1 MNRVGLYQFKKYR
14 IMNKTYKSGM
24 MALSAV
30 VFLTSCSENESLQQA
45 HLSTDQINFIASMAH
60 QWDANTKSA
69 PQNPSSRSAGVRD
82 NEAPIHVNANLAK
95 PLYLHPVVQDGIHIW
110 SKQGTPITRSG
121 APIEDVEQEMVVQ
134 TRGSKKDNL
143 NAYSNF
149 GVTALYQNEDAYVSL
164 FDNATATNSTGKY
177 WNIPNASNNNTW
189 PIDSKVSFHAYA
201 PHSSESNKMLSS
213 KPDLTNVQTNIHYEA
228 KVSSVDIE
236 NQPDLI
242 VATNAA
248 QRSKTAANTPVALQF
263 SHALTA
269 VSFAMSSDLADVIG
283 SGAQLTSVSLQ
294 NIPNEGDCQLI
305 AQDDKHSSS
314 SAIWKLDYDNDK
326 NKKGTYTF
334 DLSTKNIIVGS
345 DLALTDDKQT
355 LMMIPQTLPDGAKLE
370 FTFMQNGQRQV
381 LTVNLN
387 GEVWEAGKSV
397 IYKLSA
403 KAINTLDATD
413 VTYPSTWT
421 TSSFPKSSFTANDAI
436 GLYVVD
442 KNNQIVE
449 KNVKLTLGSDKKW
462 TTGKKFLK
470 LAGYKYFAYYPYN
483 SDDQKINTSA
493 SDASTFFADKISNW
507 NPAQD
512 QHSAL
517 LSQDLQ
523 VATGVVG
530 QDASTLKFSMEH
542 SMGLAVLN
550 LESKK
555 IAKTRRFKNNNY
567 TYYYPDLPGR
577 VTTKPTEGTDYTDD
591 ATKKSVS
598 ASTNFSGNIPYTT
611 STANRYIQIVKPV
624 KPSSTGIS
632 FEASDEPGHPRS
644 AWKYTFNDVAKNT
657 AVSKDITTDAEFYY
671 LARVYTCT
679 QKVEEFTTPVAG
691 DYMIECWG
699 AQGSNMLD
707 KAGGKGGY
715 CKGTVKLPHLTIY
728 IYVGAQSGGFGGG
741 GVTTDSE
748 RAQHFGNDGG
758 GATDVRLVKG
768 STYKE
773 FNSLMSRI
781 IVAAGGGGANHRNS
795 VGEDPQW
802 GQGDGGYGGGLNGG
816 DGLRDDNTMSWASA
830 NLKYICLCHGA
841 NQTSGGKHLRSYR
854 NSSDKFDS
862 FSIDSDLGGKFGYA
876 ATAPATFVQT
886 GGGGGYYAGGS
897 GDHVG
902 GSGGSSFISG
912 YSGCDAIS
920 ESSTENDIVHT
931 GQPNHYSGLVFT
943 EAQMIDGAHKMPSP
957 RGGTDEIGHS
967 GDGDCVISWFLK

>member
-1 MNRVGLYQFKKYR
+1 
-14 IMNKTYKSGM
+14 MNKTYKSGM

-30 VFLTSCSENESLQQA
+30 AFLTSCSESESLQQA

-82 NEAPIHVNANLAK
+82 KEAPIHVNANLAK

-121 APIEDVEQEMVVQ
+121 APIEDVEQERVVQ
-134 TRGSKKDNL
+134 TRGSMKNDIS
-143 NAYSNF
+143 AYSKF
-149 GVTALYQNEDAYVSL
+149 GVTALYPNGDDYVSL
-164 FDNATATNSTGKY
+164 FDNAIATNSGKY
-177 WNIPNASNNNTW
+177 WNIPDASNNTW

-201 PHSSESNKMLSS
+201 PHSSESNSMLSS
-213 KPDLTNVQTNIHYEA
+213 NPDPANVQTNIHYTA
-228 KVSSVDIE
+228 SSADIV

-248 QRSKTAANTPVALQF
+248 KRSKTDANAPVALQF

-269 VSFAMSSDLADVIG
+269 VSFAMSSDLAEVIG
-283 SGAQLTSVSLQ
+283 NGAQLLSVSLRD
-294 NIPNEGDCQLI
+294 IPNEGDCQLI
-305 AQDDKHSSS
+305 AQDDKHSFS
-314 SAIWKLDYDNDK
+314 SANWNLGSA
-326 NKKGTYTF
+326 KGTYTF
-334 DLSTKNIIVGS
+334 DLSSKNITVGS
-345 DLALTDDKQT
+345 TNLPLTDANQT

-370 FTFMQNGQRQV
+370 FTFNLNSQPQV
-381 LTVNLN
+381 LTVDLK
-387 GEVWEAGKSV
+387 GQEWKAGQSV

-403 KAINTLDATD
+403 KAINTLEATD
-413 VTYPSTWT
+413 VTYPNTWT
-421 TSSFPKSSFTANDAI
+421 ASSFPKSSFTTNDAI

-449 KNVKLTLGSDKKW
+449 SNVKLTLGSDSKW
-462 TTGKKFLK
+462 TTDKKFLK
-470 LAGYKYFAYYPYN
+470 LAGYKYFAYYPYKLDAQTVN
-483 SDDQKINTSA
+483 PSA
-493 SDASTFFADKISNW
+493 SDASTFFADKISKW

-550 LESKK
+550 LKSRD
-555 IAKTRRFKNNNY
+555 IAKTRRFKNNSY
-567 TYYYPDLPGR
+567 TYYYPNLPGR
-577 VTTKPTEGTDYTDD
+577 VTTKPTKGTDYTDD
-591 ATKKSVS
+591 TATEPVS
-598 ASTNFSGNIPYTT
+598 ASTNFSGNIPYKT
-611 STANRYIQIVKPV
+611 STANRYLQIVKPSSDLTD
-624 KPSSTGIS
+624 PSTGTS
-632 FEASDEPGHPRS
+632 FKASDKSPRS
-644 AWKYTFNDVAKNT
+644 AWGTLTPCIFNVAKN
-657 AVSKDITTDAEFYY
+657 AVMSKDITTDADFYY

-679 QKVEEFTTPVAG
+679 QSVANFTTPVAG
-691 DYMIECWG
+691 DYKIECWG

-707 KAGGKGGY
+707 KVGGKGGY
-715 CKGTVKLPHLTIY
+715 CKGTVKLPNQTIY

-741 GVTTDSE
+741 GVTIDSE
-748 RAQHFGNDGG
+748 REHNFGNDGG
-758 GATDVRLVKG
+758 GATDIRLVKG

-773 FNSLMSRI
+773 FNSLKSRI

-802 GQGDGGYGGGLNGG
+802 GQGDGGYGGGLKGG
-816 DGLRDDNTMSWASA
+816 DGLRDDNTMSWTSA
-830 NLKYICLCHGA
+830 NLQYICLCYGA
-841 NQTSGGKHLRSYR
+841 NQTSGGKHLRSWI
-854 NSSDKFDS
+854 NSSGKFDS
-862 FSIDSDLGGKFGYA
+862 FSNEPHLGGKFGYA

-912 YSGCDAIS
+912 YSDCDAIS
-920 ESSTENDIVHT
+920 ESSTENAIVHT

-943 EAQMIDGAHKMPSP
+943 DTLMIDGAHPMPSP
-957 RGGTDEIGHS
+957 NGGSETGHS
-967 GDGDCVISWFLK
+967 GDGACIISWFLK